1 MSWLSKEMKV
11 LLFSLTLVVSGLLAA
26 VQYTSLCSLQAV
38 TLNGQKVENWERELG
53 LVRSQGILKQP
64 LDSLADALFA
74 RQGVRHVSIDYILP
88 NTLHISTTNLTP
100 VCYVHDDVSG
110 MLFGLDETA
119 RVVPLANDVRDW
131 ELPICTGVRIRLLF
145 DQCVD
150 PRVSLVVPQ
159 LKELHAQRPD
169 FFRLISEV
177 SFANPSYLTMSISG
191 LPCVVRAMPID
202 LLARLDDFVAFMEHY
217 KAEPFRASVFDLRYD
232 NMIVREAKPEK
243 KRKDSATVERI
254 VQQEISTLAVTSS
267 GPVVAKPKSP
277 TVVPV
282 KGSDSHRK
290 AAPVRPAV
298 VSTGNHHTASPKQ
311 PSIGKPNTVSRPVL
325 PVTPKKT
332 DRTSKESAKTK
343 KVTANGR

>member
-1 MSWLSKEMKV
+1 MNWFTNEVKV
-11 LLFSLTLVVSGLLAA
+11 LLFSLTVVVSGVLAA

-100 VCYVHDDVSG
+100 ICYVHDDVSG

-119 RVVPLANDVRDW
+119 RVVPLSNDVRDW

-177 SFANPSYLTMSISG
+177 SFANPSYLTVSISG
-191 LPCVVRAMPID
+191 LPCVVRALPID
-202 LLARLDDFVAFMEHY
+202 LLVRLDEFVAFMEHY
-217 KAEPFRASVFDLRYD
+217 KAEPFGASVFDLRYD
-232 NMIVREAKPEK
+232 NMIVREAQPEK
-243 KRKDSATVERI
+243 KRKDSASVVRAA
-254 VQQEISTLAVTSS
+254 QQEMQTPPATSS
-267 GPVVAKPKSP
+267 GPVFAKPKSP
-277 TVVPV
+277 TVAPV
-282 KGSDSHRK
+282 KGSGSHRK
-290 AAPVRPAV
+290 AAPARPAV
-298 VSTGNHHTASPKQ
+298 IKTGNHPTASPKA
-311 PSIGKPNTVSRPVL
+311 SSLGKPNSPSRPMS

-332 DRTSKESAKTK
+332 DRTLKESAKAK